1 MSHSIVWDQDINSI
15 SNKLQNNRKMINE
28 NMEKIK
34 KRIEHETFF
43 EKKELE
49 KAVLKYNKKVEKI
62 LNEKEMVNYTKIV
75 KEKSE
80 ENFTLANRAFQYY
93 QSKHEEIQ
101 NNNLL
106 SPQEKIKQEKNLL
119 ISIGNNLLSD
129 EAKGKFQSLVENNNG
144 DNMILLIN

>member
-15 SNKLQNNRKMINE
+15 TNKLRNNKKMIHE
-28 NMEKIK
+28 NIEKIN

-62 LNEKEMVNYTKIV
+62 LNEKDMVNYTKIV

-80 ENFTLANRAFQYY
+80 ENMALANRAFQYY
-93 QSKHEEIQ
+93 QSKHGDIQ
-101 NNNLL
+101 NNKLL

-129 EAKGKFQSLVENNNG
+129 GAKEKFQSLVENNDS